1 MSSEFC
7 QLADVAEVIDS
18 LHKTP
23 SYVVAG
29 YPMVRVTDVKY
40 GQLDLTKTFRV
51 NQETYLEFSRRYK
64 PSSGD
69 IIVTRVGSYG
79 IFGKVFDKDFCLG
92 QNTAAIVP
100 KDISSDYLYAVLNS
114 SCVQSQIEALVVGST
129 QKTLSLKAIKEL
141 KIPRLGSQTEQMIS
155 EIAACID
162 LRIQLLSETNATL
175 EAIAQALFKSW
186 FVDFDP
192 VRAKMEGRAPEG
204 MDEATAAL
212 FPDSFEESELGLVP
226 KGWRVGTL
234 ADVASYQNGY
244 AFKTKDWS
252 GVGHPVIKIGNVKP
266 GIIETTGASYVLP
279 ETIVGLDRF
288 RLQRGDLLVGMTGYV
303 GETGLVPE
311 IEPAAYLNQR
321 VGKISTENGISD
333 LGFVYCIVR
342 NPAYKTHAES
352 KSHGSAQANVS
363 GTDLMSYPTV
373 LPSAVVLDV
382 FNQILAVFIWQILVK
397 YEESQTLAALRDTL
411 LPRLISGQLR
421 LTPSS

>member
-192 VRAKMEGRAPEG
+192 VRAKIEGRAPEG

-226 KGWRVGTL
+226 RGWRVESLDKIANYLNGL
-234 ADVASYQNGY
+234 ALQKFPPEND
-244 AFKTKDWS
+244 TDWL
-252 GVGHPVIKIGNVKP
+252 PVIKIAQLRKGDTLGADQASANIKQEYIVQNGDVLFSWSGSLEVEIWCGGP
-266 GIIETTGASYVLP
+266 GALNQHLFKVSSADYPKWFYFFWTRQHLPHFQQIAASKATTMGHIQRKHLTEAKVVVPPDEVLALAKDVFGP
-279 ETIVGLDRF
+279 LLDRLINNA
-288 RLQRGDLLVGMTGYV
+288 LQ
-303 GETGLVPE
+303 
-311 IEPAAYLNQR
+311 A
-321 VGKISTENGISD
+321 
-333 LGFVYCIVR
+333 
-342 NPAYKTHAES
+342 
-352 KSHGSAQANVS
+352 
-363 GTDLMSYPTV
+363 
-373 LPSAVVLDV
+373 
-382 FNQILAVFIWQILVK
+382 
-397 YEESQTLAALRDTL
+397 QTLGSIRDSL
-411 LPRLISGQLR
+411 LPRLISGQVR
-421 LTPSS
+421 LSET

>member
-155 EIAACID
+155 EI
-162 LRIQLLSETNATL
+162 R
-175 EAIAQALFKSW
+175 
-186 FVDFDP
+186 
-192 VRAKMEGRAPEG
+192 RA
-204 MDEATAAL
+204 
-212 FPDSFEESELGLVP
+212 
-226 KGWRVGTL
+226 
-234 ADVASYQNGY
+234 
-244 AFKTKDWS
+244 
-252 GVGHPVIKIGNVKP
+252 
-266 GIIETTGASYVLP
+266 
-279 ETIVGLDRF
+279 
-288 RLQRGDLLVGMTGYV
+288 
-303 GETGLVPE
+303 
-311 IEPAAYLNQR
+311 
-321 VGKISTENGISD
+321 
-333 LGFVYCIVR
+333 
-342 NPAYKTHAES
+342 
-352 KSHGSAQANVS
+352 
-363 GTDLMSYPTV
+363 
-373 LPSAVVLDV
+373 
-382 FNQILAVFIWQILVK
+382 
-397 YEESQTLAALRDTL
+397 
-411 LPRLISGQLR
+411 
-421 LTPSS
+421 